1 MLNNQMGS
9 LRRPYNLD
17 EKNSSNSHNSW
28 MTSDKH
34 HGDLLASKEL
44 IYDKC
49 GFVCSQ
55 PHEEAQNAEY
65 GAYVFT
71 INALSIRFRVAKTTP
86 TKIGQFV
93 TLWQRSEDGTTQPYD
108 GSDPADVYV
117 ISTRAGSHFGQ
128 FVFPRHVLL
137 QRDIISDQ
145 GKGGK
150 RAIRVYPPW
159 DKPTS
164 KQALKTQQWQLEYF
178 LEVPFTEPLN
188 CDQAQALMI
197 NHYNHL

>member
-1 MLNNQMGS
+1 MDN
-9 LRRPYNLD
+9 
-17 EKNSSNSHNSW
+17 KNSLHSPNGW
-28 MTSDKH
+28 TSDML

-49 GFVCSQ
+49 GFICSQ
-55 PHEEAQNAEY
+55 PYEEAQNAEY

-71 INALSIRFRVAKTTP
+71 IRFRVAKTTP

-93 TLWQRSEDGTTQPYD
+93 TLWQRSEDGSTQPND
-108 GSDPADVYV
+108 GSDSADVYV
-117 ISTRAGSHFGQ
+117 ISTRIGSHFGQ
-128 FVFPRHVLL
+128 FVFPKHVLL
-137 QRDIISDQ
+137 QRDILSDQ

-188 CDQAQALMI
+188 CDQARVL
-197 NHYNHL
+197 YGTKRLK